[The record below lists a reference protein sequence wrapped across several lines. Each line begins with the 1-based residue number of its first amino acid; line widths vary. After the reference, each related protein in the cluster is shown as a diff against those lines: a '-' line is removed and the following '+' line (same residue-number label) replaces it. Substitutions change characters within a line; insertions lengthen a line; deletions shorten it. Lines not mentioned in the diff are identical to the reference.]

1 MFKDIDM
8 SPSSKFWWV
17 IYALVVIALMVF
29 VHPIIIV
36 PVMMVMM
43 LTVAVLQYGILR
55 RIVGVLGEFF
65 TRIFV
70 NPVKSF
76 NCWLDSKFRK

>member
-1 MFKDIDM
+1 M
-8 SPSSKFWWV
+8 SPSSKFWWG
-17 IYALVVIALMVF
+17 IYTLVVIGLMAF
-29 VHPIIIV
+29 VHPITLLFTIA
-36 PVMMVMM
+36 
-43 LTVAVLQYGILR
+43 LTVMLLPFSAYYI
-55 RIVGVLGEFF
+55 ITDWLGEFF

>member
-1 MFKDIDM
+1 MFKIIDM

-17 IYALVVIALMVF
+17 IYALVVIGLMVF
-29 VHPIIIV
+29 VHPITLLFTIG
-36 PVMMVMM
+36 
-43 LTVAVLQYGILR
+43 LTVMLLPFNAYCI
-55 RIVGVLGEFF
+55 IGEFF

>member
-36 PVMMVMM
+36 PVMMLTAM
-43 LTVAVLQYGILR
+43 LLPTDTLMVIFKW
-55 RIVGVLGEFF
+55 LGEFF

-76 NCWLDSKFRK
+76 NNWLDSKFRK

>member
-1 MFKDIDM
+1 MFKIIDM

-17 IYALVVIALMVF
+17 INGLVVIGLMVF

-36 PVMMVMM
+36 PVMMLM
-43 LTVAVLQYGILR
+43 LSVLPFRILW

-76 NCWLDSKFRK
+76 NCWLDSKFGK

>member
-17 IYALVVIALMVF
+17 IYALVVIGLMAF
-29 VHPIIIV
+29 VHP
-36 PVMMVMM
+36 
-43 LTVAVLQYGILR
+43 LVLLPIFLSILPF
-55 RIVGVLGEFF
+55 GVLMDIFDLLGEFF

>member
-1 MFKDIDM
+1 MFKIIDM

-17 IYALVVIALMVF
+17 IYALVVIGLMVF

-36 PVMMVMM
+36 PVMMLM
-43 LTVAVLQYGILR
+43 LSVLPFRILW

-76 NCWLDSKFRK
+76 NCWLDSKFGK